1 MPDCISKSGRRSA
14 GICNVYPGINPRTVQ
29 NFPIQSTRSEI
40 LHVAGVLAERR
51 GFELVAP
58 IHDALL
64 ADGPLSRTGR
74 RMSSGPANLC
84 HRNRAILLIF
94 Q

>member
-1 MPDCISKSGRRSA
+1 MQCLS
-14 GICNVYPGINPRTVQ
+14 GINPRTVR
-29 NFPIQSTRSEI
+29 NFPIQSTRSKI

-64 ADGPLSRTGR
+64 AEGPLSDSKT
-74 RMSSGPANLC
+74 C
-84 HRNRAILLIF
+84 RARSIN
-94 Q
+94 

>member
-1 MPDCISKSGRRSA
+1 LHLEIGTPFGWHMQCLS
-14 GICNVYPGINPRTVQ
+14 GINPRTVR
-29 NFPIQSTRSEI
+29 NFPIQSTRSKI

-64 ADGPLSRTGR
+64 AEGPLSDSKT
-74 RMSSGPANLC
+74 C
-84 HRNRAILLIF
+84 RARSIN
-94 Q
+94 